1 MTDVHSNGRVTH
13 PDKRTL
19 ASAHATQIR
28 LASYLPDDMDG
39 MLAYRTPYPTDDETS
54 AYVRK
59 ISGWD
64 RFVRLA
70 AIAALFMAAVLVVR
84 ALIEVGSGVLGS

>member
-28 LASYLPDDMDG
+28 LASYLPDDMG
-39 MLAYRTPYPTDDETS
+39 EEPPVRANGDDT
-54 AYVRK
+54 VTQ
-59 ISGWD
+59 WD

-70 AIAALFMAAVLVVR
+70 AIAALFLAAVLVVR

>member
-1 MTDVHSNGRVTH
+1 MTDVHTNGRVIH
-13 PDKRTL
+13 PDRETL
-19 ASAHATQIR
+19 AAAEATQIR

-70 AIAALFMAAVLVVR
+70 AVAALFLAAVLVVR
-84 ALIEVGSGVLGS
+84 ALIAVGSGVLGS

>member
-28 LASYLPDDMDG
+28 LASYLPDDMG
-39 MLAYRTPYPTDDETS
+39 EEPPVRANGDDT
-54 AYVRK
+54 VTQ
-59 ISGWD
+59 WD

-70 AIAALFMAAVLVVR
+70 AIAALFLSAVLVVR

>member
-1 MTDVHSNGRVTH
+1 MTDVHTNGRVTH

-28 LASYLPDDMDG
+28 LASYLPDDMG
-39 MLAYRTPYPTDDETS
+39 EEPPVRANGDDT
-54 AYVRK
+54 VTQ
-59 ISGWD
+59 WD

-70 AIAALFMAAVLVVR
+70 AIAALFLAAVLVVR
-84 ALIEVGSGVLGS
+84 ALIAVGSGVLGS

>member
-28 LASYLPDDMDG
+28 LASYLPDDVGG
-39 MLAYRTPYPTDDETS
+39 MLVHRTPYPTDDETS

-70 AIAALFMAAVLVVR
+70 AVAVLFLAAVLVVR
-84 ALIEVGSGVLGS
+84 ALIAVGSGVLGS